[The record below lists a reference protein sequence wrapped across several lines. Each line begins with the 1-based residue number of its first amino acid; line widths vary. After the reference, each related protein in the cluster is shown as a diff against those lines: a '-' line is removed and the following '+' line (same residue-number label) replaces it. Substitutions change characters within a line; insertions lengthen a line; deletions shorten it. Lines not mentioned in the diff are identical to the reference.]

1 MIVQQ
6 MNFSNKPTGEISQKF
21 VIGFLAVLTIGIV
34 VIYLVIIYLI
44 INYLIMLFT

>member
-21 VIGFLAVLTIGIV
+21 VIGFV
-34 VIYLVIIYLI
+34 VFLMVGTLSIYLLKRYKDKKEVE
-44 INYLIMLFT
+44 